1 MAGDRKDA
9 LKIISNMLAPEMA
22 AAIQAAGEGASAGP
36 PQFAGHIGELAM
48 RNVFTEIWT
57 REQMSPRDRSLATLS
72 MLIALRANEEMRVHF
87 PAAVRNGLT
96 IAEIEELIYQATGY
110 AGFPAANSARN
121 VAIAALRDAGMIE

>member
-1 MAGDRKDA
+1 MSGDRKDA

-22 AAIQAAGEGASAGP
+22 AAIEGKAGSR
-36 PQFAGHIGELAM
+36 QFAGHIGELAL

-57 REQMSPRDRSLATLS
+57 REQMSPRDRSLATLA
-72 MLIALRANEEMRVHF
+72 MLIALRATEEMRVHF

-110 AGFPAANSARN
+110 AGFPAANSART
-121 VAIAALRDAGMIE
+121 VAIASLRDAGMIE